1 MSTSNNYH
9 IAIIGPN
16 EIVSGFKA
24 LGIDTFNADSSD
36 SLLSTLRLIKS
47 EGSNKKQYAVV
58 CVIESLLRDVDMN
71 EYNKIVNGPLP
82 AVVSLPGPDGS
93 TGFALDRLRSLAE
106 RAVGSSII

>member
-1 MSTSNNYH
+1 MSTSKYH
-9 IAIIGPN
+9 IAIIGPT
-16 EIVSGFKA
+16 EIVSGFNA
-24 LGIDTFNADSSD
+24 LGIDTYNADSSD
-36 SLLSTLRLIKS
+36 TLLITLRHIKS
-47 EGSNKKQYAVV
+47 ERSDKKEYAVV